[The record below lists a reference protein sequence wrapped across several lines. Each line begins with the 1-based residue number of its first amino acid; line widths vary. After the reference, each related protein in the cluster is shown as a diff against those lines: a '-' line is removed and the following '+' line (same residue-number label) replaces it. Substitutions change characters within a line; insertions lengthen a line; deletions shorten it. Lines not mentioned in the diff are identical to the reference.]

1 MLFKLFHGSCE
12 WKKEYQLQECVK
24 ETESVT
30 ASTQEMSRHIGIL
43 LQLLLSSL
51 CEKYVHIMST
61 YLFVS

>member
-43 LQLLLSSL
+43 LVYFN